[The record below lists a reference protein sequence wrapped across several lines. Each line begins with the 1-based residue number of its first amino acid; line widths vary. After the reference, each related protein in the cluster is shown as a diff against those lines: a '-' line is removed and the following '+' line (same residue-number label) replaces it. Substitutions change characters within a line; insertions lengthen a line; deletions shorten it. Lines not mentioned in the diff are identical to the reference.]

1 MSEKENLELV
11 VRVININQGKNETLV
26 RKSKTLAE
34 YSAFIAK
41 VRECEKEA
49 GDRTEGMTQAVKYCR
64 EHDILKAFLE
74 KHGTEVINMLY
85 VEWDQ
90 EEALAVRYEE
100 GREQGIEQ
108 GIEQGMERGRGQGLE
123 QTARNALA
131 EGVPVELVQKIT
143 GLDLETI
150 KALG

>member
-1 MSEKENLELV
+1 MAL
-11 VRVININQGKNETLV
+11 
-26 RKSKTLAE
+26 
-34 YSAFIAK
+34 
-41 VRECEKEA
+41 
-49 GDRTEGMTQAVKYCR
+49 AVKYCR
-64 EHDILKAFLE
+64 EHGILKAFLE

-100 GREQGIEQ
+100 GIE
-108 GIEQGMERGRGQGLE
+108 EGMERGREEGIEQGLE

-131 EGVPVELVQKIT
+131 EGVSLELVQKIT

-150 KALG
+150 KSLGAR